1 MKKIKGNDKCL
12 DEDKKAKCEKM
23 QWDELFQIRYLERYL
38 EEMAFEMSLELYEG
52 TKANILKE
60 NGFGRFQEQQ
70 ETQGG

>member
-1 MKKIKGNDKCL
+1 MINAQMRTRKLNVKKCSGMSYFRLGTQKGL
-12 DEDKKAKCEKM
+12 SE
-23 QWDELFQIRYLERYL
+23 EL
-38 EEMAFEMSLELYEG
+38 AFEMNLELYEG